1 MPRPRRE
8 PIEVLTAIVE
18 KRQPLSLRDVRY
30 FARCF
35 VAMSEW
41 TKNEMYDVIRANFN
55 VDEFNKVTIKKE
67 DLK

>member
-41 TKNEMYDVIRANFN
+41 TKDEMYDVIRANFN
-55 VDEFNKVTIKKE
+55 VDENNKVTLRGEK
-67 DLK
+67 

>member
-1 MPRPRRE
+1 MQMPRPRKE
-8 PIEVLTAIVE
+8 PLEVLTAIVQ

-41 TKNEMYDVIRANFN
+41 TKEEMYAVIRENFN
-55 VDEFNKVTIKKE
+55 VDENNKVRMRDE
-67 DLK
+67 

>member
-1 MPRPRRE
+1 MPRPRKE
-8 PIEVLTAIVE
+8 PLEVLTAIVQ

-41 TKNEMYDVIRANFN
+41 TKEEMYQVIRDNFN
-55 VDEFNKVTIKKE
+55 VDENNKVTMK
-67 DLK
+67 

>member
-1 MPRPRRE
+1 MPRPRKE
-8 PIEVLTAIVE
+8 PLEVLTAIVQ

-41 TKNEMYDVIRANFN
+41 SKEDMYQVIRDNFN
-55 VDEFNKVTIKKE
+55 VDEQNKVTMK
-67 DLK
+67 